1 MFSLY
6 LCRYEGGAF
15 PPEAISLSSWGLL
28 CRKEQ
33 VRSSQ
38 RHWETNKKATVQ
50 KCTVA
55 KKTQKVKTFNGLQA
69 HFEMDAIFDYV

>member
-1 MFSLY
+1 MFIPFNVGATRQCWSATWSFLTGRPYLY
-6 LCRYEGGAF
+6 
-15 PPEAISLSSWGLL
+15 
-28 CRKEQ
+28 
-33 VRSSQ
+33 
-38 RHWETNKKATVQ
+38 TNKKATVQ